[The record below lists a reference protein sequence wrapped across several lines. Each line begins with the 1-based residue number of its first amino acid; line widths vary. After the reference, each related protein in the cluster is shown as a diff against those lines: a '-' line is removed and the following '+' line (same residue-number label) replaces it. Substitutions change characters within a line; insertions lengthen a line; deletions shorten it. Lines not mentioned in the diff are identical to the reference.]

1 MTLDLLEYND
11 TLASALRERTK
22 IREAFQLEGLA
33 FCNNHDDARRVL
45 AHLKTLGMTY
55 DTMAKNAKCHPG
67 NFAAWRARTDRRL
80 CDGDRACCG

>member
-1 MTLDLLEYND
+1 VTLDILAYND
-11 TLASALRERTK
+11 ALSSALRERDK
-22 IREAFQLEGLA
+22 IRQAFRLEDLA
-33 FCNNHDDARRVL
+33 SCGTHADARRVL
-45 AHLKTLGMTY
+45 ARLNSLGMTY